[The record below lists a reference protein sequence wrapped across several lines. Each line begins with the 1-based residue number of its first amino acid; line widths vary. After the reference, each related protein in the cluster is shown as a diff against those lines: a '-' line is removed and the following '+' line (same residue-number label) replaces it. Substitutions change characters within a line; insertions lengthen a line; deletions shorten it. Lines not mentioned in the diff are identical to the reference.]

1 MLKTNDKGKK
11 CLKLTESTVRTFPFN
26 CTKICLKISYF
37 SFKKMRSV
45 MYQNVSLH
53 TCTLQRFRLLKIF
66 PNQEVNGISYKIK
79 KKSERKKTNKHFAA
93 FKKLHKPL

>member
-45 MYQNVSLH
+45 MYQNVSSTHVFGRGLG
-53 TCTLQRFRLLKIF
+53 CLIF
-66 PNQEVNGISYKIK
+66 PNQEVNGISYKK
-79 KKSERKKTNKHFAA
+79 KQTNICGI
-93 FKKLHKPL
+93 

>member
-11 CLKLTESTVRTFPFN
+11 CLKLTESTVSTFPLN

-45 MYQNVSLH
+45 MYQNVPLH
-53 TCTLQRFRLLKIF
+53 TCTLQRFGLRNC
-66 PNQEVNGISYKIK
+66 PNQEVKLNQLQKKQTNICGI
-79 KKSERKKTNKHFAA
+79 
-93 FKKLHKPL
+93 